1 MNAKK
6 CLYVDNFQ
14 KKLQAYF
21 IILCVHDNCMYISLV
36 IYYIFLLNKS
46 KDLSSQ
52 NTKINPNHPKK
63 SLFELNY
70 FTLVPAGTV
79 RRGQRSSSRDQR
91 GKSTFDSRKT
101 ESRQRIRT
109 TKVASTGVAGS
120 IGCFEKPND
129 ARTKNA
135 GKRGTEN

>member
-1 MNAKK
+1 MFI
-6 CLYVDNFQ
+6 CRQLS

-36 IYYIFLLNKS
+36 IYYIFLLNKN
-46 KDLSSQ
+46 KDLSSK
-52 NTKINPNHPKK
+52 NTKINPTSKK
-63 SLFELNY
+63 ILFELNY
-70 FTLVPAGTV
+70 FTLVSAGTV

-109 TKVASTGVAGS
+109 TKVASTWVAGS